1 MIQTKIPCMR
11 VGAMDMP
18 KYVFLKVETEK
29 KVKKRRNDKQLCIT
43 LFNPVKKQEKQLV
56 AFSSIN
62 QSCFIYY
69 ELGGC

>member
-1 MIQTKIPCMR
+1 MF
-11 VGAMDMP
+11 
-18 KYVFLKVETEK
+18 FLKVETEK